1 MTKLID
7 SRPLVT
13 VYIPTYN
20 RVDLLRRAV
29 ESVRK
34 QTYKNLE
41 IIIVD
46 DCSTDDTL
54 NYLEQIAAQ
63 DSRVSYFLKK
73 DNSGACNSRNIA
85 IKNATGEFITGLDDD
100 DYFESRR
107 IETFLEAANKA
118 GDEAYYSSVKI
129 KISENIILSPS
140 LLTRFKRSSI
150 KSYKELLKQNFI
162 GNQIFIKTDLLRKS
176 GGFDEDFKAWQDLEC
191 WYNLMK
197 TQNIKMNFISQATQV
212 VDQSHE
218 HERISKKNV
227 ENVIQ
232 AFKQFSRK
240 HNLNKVQ
247 RAILQ
252 GQLLPYN
259 PKYFSITH
267 KLLLLVLTHQVFYLK
282 SILNRGGQ

>member
-1 MTKLID
+1 MTKLIE

-13 VYIPTYN
+13 VYISTYN

-34 QTYKNLE
+34 QTYENLE

-54 NYLEQIAAQ
+54 NYLEKIGAQ
-63 DSRVSYFLKK
+63 DSRIRYFLKK
-73 DNSGACNSRNIA
+73 NNSGACNSRNIA

-107 IETFLEAANKA
+107 IESFLEAVSKA
-118 GDEAYYSSVKI
+118 GDKAYYSSAKI

-140 LLTRFKRSSI
+140 LLTRFKHSSV

-197 TQNIKMNFISQATQV
+197 TQNVKMKFISKATQV
-212 VDQSHE
+212 IDQSHE

-227 ENVIQ
+227 ENVIE
-232 AFKQFSRK
+232 AFKQFSMK

-247 RAILQ
+247 RTILE
-252 GQLLPYN
+252 GQLIQYN
-259 PKYFSITH
+259 PKYFSTTH
-267 KLLLLVLTHQVFYLK
+267 KLLLLVLTKQVFYLK
-282 SILNRGGQ
+282 SIFNRGDQ